1 MYRLGVISYKQSKT
15 QMRNYILLTLVL
27 VTFSSCHRQTNKT
40 AETKQSISNSKNGK
54 NLNETANEIIYFSF
68 DNGNSWENA
77 SSGLPQKVSIGL
89 GGVAASER
97 LLSIATKEHG
107 VYTYNFNDS
116 IWVGIPTDKQI
127 LASNIAALSFY
138 QGAIY
143 VGTQHKGVF
152 YSNDNGKTW
161 TTQNSGLNNL
171 TIRRFFEFENKLYV
185 CTNDGFYSLNEKSN
199 SWKLEYGHDSLQVN
213 GVTVLKGNFYIATS
227 KGVYKKVNDDWKNI
241 LPTHSVHNISSAG
254 EQLYAMTYNELLLSS
269 NNGITW
275 QSAQDGLP
283 KDLYTFNVLNQNN
296 VAFAGQWEGVY
307 SKTNF
312 DSVWKQSGNGL
323 PTNFAATNL
332 TSYNGILVITTSERK
347 LKAGMTMEK

>member
-1 MYRLGVISYKQSKT
+1 MYKKSKI
-15 QMRNYILLTLVL
+15 QMRNYIILTLAL
-27 VTFSSCHRQTNKT
+27 VAFSSCNGQTNKNT
-40 AETKQSISNSKNGK
+40 ETKQSISNAKNRK
-54 NLNETANEIIYFSF
+54 NLNETANGIIYFSF
-68 DNGNSWENA
+68 DNGNIWKNA

-89 GGVAASER
+89 GGVAISER
-97 LLSIATKEHG
+97 LLGIAIKKHG
-107 VYTYNFNDS
+107 VYMYNFNDS

-127 LASNIAALSFY
+127 LANNIGALSFY

-185 CTNDGFYSLNEKSN
+185 CTNDGFYSLNIKSI
-199 SWKLEYGHDSLQVN
+199 SWKLEYGHNLLQVN
-213 GVTVLKGNFYIATS
+213 GATVFKGSFYIATS
-227 KGVYKKVNDDWKNI
+227 KGVYKNDNDDWKNI

-254 EQLYAMTYNELLLSS
+254 EQLYAMTYNELFVSS

-283 KDLYTFNVLNQNN
+283 KNLYTFNVLSQNN
-296 VAFAGQWEGVY
+296 VAFAGQWDGVY
-307 SKTNF
+307 KKANF
-312 DSVWKQSGNGL
+312 DSAWKQSSNGL
-323 PTNFAATNL
+323 PANFATTNL
-332 TSYNGILVITTSERK
+332 NSYNGILVITTSERK
-347 LKAGMTMEK
+347 LRAGMTMEK